1 MADTNTNN
9 TPANTEK
16 NPHDQWFTVKYG
28 GRNEQF
34 KYMSVADLLSDA
46 DLNIRYTAGQEVY
59 GVKVETDTYDLPDMM
74 SKIDGMGGIQ
84 MPILAS
90 LRQDHTLRVLH
101 GNRRTRAG
109 QLMLADPNLRPELR
123 KALTEQT
130 PVRILK
136 GLTVEQEM
144 ELIADQEQKAF
155 KRSEALRHIWKQVQ
169 AGKSYG
175 AIIAHNEVMA
185 RKFVNN
191 PKKQA
196 EVDEEV
202 RNMTTT
208 ERQKRLQ
215 GWFRGSIDEYVI
227 AAYKLGAYVRKQT
240 LLSELRLDGDLKPSS
255 EQPFFLTTKNSQKRM
270 AALEAAAK
278 KDGSKHNA
286 FVPVE
291 GSEFKKML
299 DQFHQEDY
307 GPTVTKEKKETGPKM
322 LKQSD
327 VEGLQGTFQSRVAK
341 LVVDR
346 ILGKAVPDLIPADDF
361 AAIQEAKMLLLTDML
376 PSLRPEVAAVL
387 RLAFVNPDPEE
398 FSKYLS
404 ANTIQDDGNDT
415 GDTEGADGGDRPEPE
430 EAAEGGG
437 AGE

>member
-1 MADTNTNN
+1 MADTNTN
-9 TPANTEK
+9 TPAEK

-90 LRQDHTLRVLH
+90 LRSDNTLRVLQ

-109 QLMLADPNLRPELR
+109 QLMLTDPNLRPELR

-136 GLTVEQEM
+136 GLTPEQEM
-144 ELIADQEQKAF
+144 ELIQDQEQKTF

-175 AIIAHNEVMA
+175 AIIAHNEAMC

-196 EVDEEV
+196 EVDEEI

-227 AAYKLGAYVRKQT
+227 AAYKLGSYVRKQT

-291 GSEFKKML
+291 GSEFKKQL
-299 DQFHQEDY
+299 DLFHNEDY
-307 GPTVTKEKKETGPKM
+307 GPAIAKEKKDDGKPKM

-327 VEGLQGTFQSRVAK
+327 VEGLQGTFQSKVAK

-376 PSLRPEVAAVL
+376 ASLRPEVAAVL
-387 RLAFVNPDPEE
+387 RLAFVNPDPVE
-398 FSKYLS
+398 FHKYLE

-415 GDTEGADGGDRPEPE
+415 GDTEGADGGDRPEEGP
-430 EAAEGGG
+430 EGGG